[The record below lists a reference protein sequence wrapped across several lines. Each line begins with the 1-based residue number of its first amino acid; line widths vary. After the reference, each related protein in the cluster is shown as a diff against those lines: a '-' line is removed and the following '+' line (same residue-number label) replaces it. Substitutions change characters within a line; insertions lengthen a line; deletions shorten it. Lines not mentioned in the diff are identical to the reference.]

1 MADDIHPHGVNGT
14 VALRRR
20 ASSAVHQSGEQPSD
34 TLDNRNKPVI
44 KDLLRG
50 FWVSR
55 HLVVL
60 LEMALAVGIV
70 SARHGGR
77 RRFPLA

>member
-20 ASSAVHQSGEQPSD
+20 ASSAVHQSGEQASD
-34 TLDNRNKPVI
+34 TETNRSSKG
-44 KDLLRG
+44 LLRG
-50 FWVSR
+50 FWGSR

-60 LEMALAVGIV
+60 LEMALAAGIV
-70 SARHGGR
+70 SARYGGGR
-77 RRFPLA
+77 RFPHA